1 VNRLS
6 NTYTPCEEQQLS
18 ALRMLASRPDGAT
31 KLTLFMHAF
40 EKRCITKLLACGY
53 CDRETRTG
61 LHVDRYRITRAGQK
75 AARAGQEAAVA

>member
-1 VNRLS
+1 MNRRG

-61 LHVDRYRITRAGQK
+61 LHERYRITRAGQK
-75 AARAGQEAAVA
+75 AARAGQEAAAA

>member
-1 VNRLS
+1 MNRRG

-18 ALRMLASRPDGAT
+18 ALRMLAGCPGGAT
-31 KLTLFMHAF
+31 ALTLLMHAF
-40 EKRCITKLLACGY
+40 EKRCITKLVASGY